1 MLKVWDK
8 DKVYKAVNQTLK
20 NLDSFSSSNK
30 NKINKI
36 QTQMSQAASVT
47 TQRSQVSLKK
57 SAML

>member
-30 NKINKI
+30 SKNNKIRI
-36 QTQMSQAASVT
+36 QMSQAASAT
-47 TQRSQVSLKK
+47 IQLSQVSHKK

>member
-47 TQRSQVSLKK
+47 TQRSQVSHKK